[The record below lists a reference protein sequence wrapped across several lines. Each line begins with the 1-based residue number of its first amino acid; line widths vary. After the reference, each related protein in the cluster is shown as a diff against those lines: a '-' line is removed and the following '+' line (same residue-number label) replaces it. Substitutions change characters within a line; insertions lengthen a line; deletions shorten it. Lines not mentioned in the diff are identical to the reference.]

1 MRFIT
6 FVCAMILV
14 ATLTLPIPLAAQHTH
29 YKLIDIGTLGGFS
42 GGLQGN
48 GLGTSEFINSS
59 GTVVGSSE
67 TSLPDVGHAFLWKDG
82 VLIDLGALPGGNGAA
97 FNPSGANAINARGW
111 IAGFSFTGETDPV
124 NGGPVVNAVLWNSNA
139 EMFDLGTLGTGIQS
153 SANYINDA
161 GEVVGVAT
169 VDTTFDPFSFSG
181 LGPFPSPTH
190 AFLWKNGVMR
200 DLGTLGG
207 PDSFVTGPC
216 DEQHADMVAGTSFT
230 SFTPNPTTGF
240 PTADPFLWK
249 NGRMIDLGSLGGT
262 LSVTQCANNLS
273 QVTGIASLAGD
284 QVFHPFFWDHG
295 VMTDIGTFGG
305 DNGLV
310 TWMNNAGEVVG
321 RADTPD
327 GGHDAF
333 LWQNG
338 VMTDLGTLGVSS
350 TALQINSRHQI
361 IGASRVDADT
371 VHAFLWENGGPMID
385 LNDLIP
391 VNSSLQLVIGFNIN
405 DRGEITGLGAPPGV
419 PPSGGNAPGLH
430 PFLLIPCG
438 ANTSESCE
446 ESGPSTAMKSAKQ
459 LVGPSPSATLPSSLV
474 RQSPSRTLGLAVPAD

>member
-1 MRFIT
+1 MRVAT
-6 FVCAMILV
+6 FLCAPILL
-14 ATLTLPIPLAAQHTH
+14 ATLTLPIPVAAQHTR
-29 YKLIDIGTLGGFS
+29 YKLIDVGTLGGFS

-48 GLGTSEFINSS
+48 GLGTSHFINSS

-67 TSLPDVGHAFLWKDG
+67 TSVADVFHAFRWQNG
-82 VLIDLGALPGGNGAA
+82 VLTDLGALPGGSGAA

-111 IAGFSFTGETDPV
+111 VAGFSFTGQTDPV
-124 NGGPVVNAVLWNSNA
+124 NGGPVVNAVLWNSDG
-139 EMFDLGTLGTGIQS
+139 ELLDLGTLGTGIQS
-153 SANYINDA
+153 DATYINDA
-161 GEVVGVAT
+161 GNVVGVAT
-169 VDTTFDPFSFSG
+169 VDTTFDPFSFIG

-207 PDSFVTGPC
+207 PDSFLAGLC
-216 DEQHADMVAGTSFT
+216 DEQQAEMVVGTSFT

-249 NGRMIDLGSLGGT
+249 NGVMIDLGSLGGT
-262 LSVTQCANNLS
+262 LSVTQCANNVG

-284 QVFHPFFWDHG
+284 QVFHPFFWDRG

-305 DNGLV
+305 DNGLA

-321 RADTPD
+321 RADLSD

-333 LWQNG
+333 LWRNG
-338 VMTDLGTLGVSS
+338 VMTDVGTLGVSS

-361 IGASRVDADT
+361 VGASRVDENT
-371 VHAFLWENGGPMID
+371 VHAFLWENGGPMVD

-391 VNSSLQLVIGFNIN
+391 PNFKPPIS
-405 DRGEITGLGAPPGV
+405 DRIQYQRSRRNHRPRCT
-419 PPSGGNAPGLH
+419 SG
-430 PFLLIPCG
+430 C
-438 ANTSESCE
+438 C
-446 ESGPSTAMKSAKQ
+446 
-459 LVGPSPSATLPSSLV
+459 
-474 RQSPSRTLGLAVPAD
+474 TLGRRCARAAPLSADSLRVGHERKL